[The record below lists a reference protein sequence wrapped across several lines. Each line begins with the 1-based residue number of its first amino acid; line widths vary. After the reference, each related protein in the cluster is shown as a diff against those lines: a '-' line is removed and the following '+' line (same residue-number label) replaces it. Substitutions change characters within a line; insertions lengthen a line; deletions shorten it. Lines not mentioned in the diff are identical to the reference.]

1 MSGLALPGPG
11 QRPPHASI
19 NPSALSRPPHSAN
32 QPNNNNNANA
42 NANASGS
49 GSGSGTNQEGKDVGT
64 APGGKDEGKDKLVAS
79 VPEITVVEGLV
90 PTLQ

>member
-11 QRPPHASI
+11 AGRAPHASI

-32 QPNNNNNANA
+32 QPT
-42 NANASGS
+42 ASGS
-49 GSGSGTNQEGKDVGT
+49 GSGSGSNTNNEGKDVATTQG
-64 APGGKDEGKDKLVAS
+64 AQGGKEEIKDKMVAS

>member
-32 QPNNNNNANA
+32 QQPTNNG

-49 GSGSGTNQEGKDVGT
+49 GSGSGTNQEGKDAGNSS
-64 APGGKDEGKDKLVAS
+64 GGKEEGKDKLVAS

>member
-11 QRPPHASI
+11 AGRAPHASI

-32 QPNNNNNANA
+32 QPT
-42 NANASGS
+42 ASGS
-49 GSGSGTNQEGKDVGT
+49 GSGSNTNTDAKDAATQG
-64 APGGKDEGKDKLVAS
+64 AGGKEEVKEKMVAS